1 MNAGNDF
8 GKTDI
13 RQVRNEYLD
22 SAKTD
27 DRDLCDDIDR
37 GVSV

>member
-13 RQVRNEYLD
+13 RQVRNEYLG

-27 DRDLCDDIDR
+27 DSDLCDDTDR
-37 GVSV
+37 SVPV